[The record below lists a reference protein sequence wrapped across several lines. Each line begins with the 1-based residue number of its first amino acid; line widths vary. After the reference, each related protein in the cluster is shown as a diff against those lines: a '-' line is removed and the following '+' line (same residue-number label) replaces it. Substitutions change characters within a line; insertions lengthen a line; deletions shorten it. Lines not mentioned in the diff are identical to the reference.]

1 MNFFDKWLSGLKGG
15 PMVTWAVGVS
25 AAQWT
30 FLADYAPQ
38 MGIIPRSA
46 FTGVTFLVCCGL
58 YFINPKTRDWLPAE
72 GRPQDLVYDMASALL
87 AERLPQIQESI
98 AASVRGSLS
107 TSVPNPGTVTRVIP
121 VPLTAPV
128 TIPVTAPP
136 TTPPD
141 PNRSPGLH
149 DPNRTLTNDEALAEV
164 LKSLQT
170 TAVLLQNRIHKE
182 EGNA

>member
-1 MNFFDKWLSGLKGG
+1 MAAFYEKWLAGLKGDKMAVWATG
-15 PMVTWAVGVS
+15 VT

-38 MGIIPRSA
+38 MGVLPRA
-46 FTGVTFLVCCGL
+46 VFAGVTFLVCCAL

-72 GRPQDLVYDMASALL
+72 GLPQDFIRDVVSAFL
-87 AERLPQIQESI
+87 AERLPLLSESLESRAL
-98 AASVRGSLS
+98 AAVAKAAVAVEAAR
-107 TSVPNPGTVTRVIP
+107 P
-121 VPLTAPV
+121 VPAPAPGPVAPAPV
-128 TIPVTAPP
+128 LPSPP
-136 TTPPD
+136 TLP
-141 PNRSPGLH
+141 

-182 EGNA
+182 EGGA